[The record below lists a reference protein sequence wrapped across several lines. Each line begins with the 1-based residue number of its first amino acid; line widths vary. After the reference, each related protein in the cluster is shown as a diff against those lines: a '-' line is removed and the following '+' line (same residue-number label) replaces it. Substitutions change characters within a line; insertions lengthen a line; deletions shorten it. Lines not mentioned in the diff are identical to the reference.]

1 MDNTDYKSYK
11 PRSLIFTWENDA
23 FSHITEARKWE
34 AAFKANAHK
43 NHQDEKMQALLN
55 VDIEKNKGKFWRP
68 WHKFDDLDSVLRL
81 ATDQEYKNVLR
92 ELIRGE
98 VVLPLETEQKKKI
111 QLEKKQKKQE
121 KQSGSWIKL
130 EEPADEINCVKVGDT
145 KEKEKQYI
153 KQKGQDVCRKF
164 GRYGEM

>member
-1 MDNTDYKSYK
+1 
-11 PRSLIFTWENDA
+11 
-23 FSHITEARKWE
+23 
-34 AAFKANAHK
+34 
-43 NHQDEKMQALLN
+43 MQALLN

>member
-34 AAFKANAHK
+34 AALKANAHK

-55 VDIEKNKGKFWRP
+55 VNIEKNNGKFWRP
-68 WHKFDDLDSVLRL
+68 WHKFDDMDRVLRS
-81 ATDQEYKNVLR
+81 ATDQEYKNILR

-98 VVLPLETEQKKKI
+98 VVLPLETEKKKKI

-121 KQSGSWIKL
+121 KQTCSWIKL
-130 EEPADEINCVKVGDT
+130 EEPEDKINCVK
-145 KEKEKQYI
+145 I
-153 KQKGQDVCRKF
+153 
-164 GRYGEM
+164 